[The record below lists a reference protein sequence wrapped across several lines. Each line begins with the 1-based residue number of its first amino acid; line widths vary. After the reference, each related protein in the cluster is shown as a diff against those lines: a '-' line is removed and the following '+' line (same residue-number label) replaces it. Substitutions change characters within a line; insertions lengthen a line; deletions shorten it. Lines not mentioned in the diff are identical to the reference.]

1 MVSFW
6 LENPNTLLNK
16 NYITEIWPDSDF
28 NLARKLNAITRLIII
43 LAILGYF
50 LTKSLYIPVSAIV
63 SLIVLVIIFK
73 NKNTNEKENFVAT
86 FKKRDEAIKDLD
98 NILEKE
104 FTMPTK
110 KNPAMNILMTEF
122 TENPNRKPAAPAY
135 NDVVQEKMNST
146 AQSKNERLFKNL
158 GDNLSFENSMRNF
171 YAMPNTQI
179 PNNQKDF
186 AMFCY
191 GNMPSCKEGDNLQ
204 CSKNNALFRTT

>member
-6 LENPNTLLNK
+6 LENPNALLNK
-16 NYITEIWPDSDF
+16 NYITEVWPNSDF
-28 NLARKLNAITRLIII
+28 DLGRKLNAITRLIII

-50 LTKSLYIPVSAIV
+50 LTKSLYIPVSAFV
-63 SLIVLVIIFK
+63 SLIVLVIIYKSKSKETQKEGFNLGFHSIHP
-73 NKNTNEKENFVAT
+73 NKE
-86 FKKRDEAIKDLD
+86 LGQ
-98 NILEKE
+98 ILEKE

-110 KNPAMNILMTEF
+110 KNPVMNVLMNEYK
-122 TENPNRKPAAPAY
+122 ESPNRKPAAPAY
-135 NDVVQEKMNST
+135 NDEVQEEI
-146 AQSKNERLFKNL
+146 NEKAKTQDKRLYKNL

-186 AMFCY
+186 ALFCY
-191 GNMPSCKEGDNLQ
+191 GNMPSCKDGDALQ